1 MRVTYKTPQ
10 GALTVTVELAT
21 CGYSSSGVGDQWE
34 EAQCIRCGKAL
45 LASNTLPRT
54 DWGRTSH
61 RRLDIGP
68 RLFLAVVE
76 HEVDCAFPKVEVIT
90 G

>member
-10 GALTVTVELAT
+10 GALAVTVELKT
-21 CGYSSSGVGDQWE
+21 CGWSGSGGGDQWE
-34 EAQCIRCGKAL
+34 EACCLRCGKAL
-45 LASNTLPRT
+45 LSSNTLPKS
-54 DWGRTSH
+54 GFSTSF
-61 RRLDIGP
+61 RRLDVGP

-76 HEVDCAFPKVEVIT
+76 HEVDCAFPKVEVVT